1 MKLWAMLCRATQDGR
16 VRVESSDKPWSTGR
30 VNGNPPAF
38 LPQRTP
44 RTVWKGKKIQCQK
57 MGPPGQKVGKQQRAI
72 TNSSRK
78 NEAAK
83 AEMMLS
89 WDMSDGESKV
99 RCYETMQNIMTLLV
113 LRGLWAA
120 VFISRAFHIA
130 QWSLQIS
137 KSYASALQF
146 YLYQVVVCICQQLT
160 DTKFYRNFITFNLTC
175 WVYIHCMVNSSAV
188 KTNYLVYYQF
198 KHKDCKLLTSFY
210 PNGN

>member
-1 MKLWAMLCRATQDGR
+1 MQGHPRWT
-16 VRVESSDKPWSTGR
+16 SSDNMVHSRREWQTTPVFLPGGFHEQYEKANRDDTGR
-30 VNGNPPAF
+30 W
-38 LPQRTP
+38 TP
-44 RTVWKGKKIQCQK
+44 RSEGAQYATGKE
-57 MGPPGQKVGKQQRAI
+57 QRAI

-175 WVYIHCMVNSSAV
+175 RVYIHCMVNSSAV

>member
-1 MKLWAMLCRATQDGR
+1 MQGHPRWT
-16 VRVESSDKPWSTGR
+16 SSDNMVHCRREWQTTPVFLPGGFHEQYEKANRDDTGR
-30 VNGNPPAF
+30 W
-38 LPQRTP
+38 TP
-44 RTVWKGKKIQCQK
+44 RSEGVQYATGKE
-57 MGPPGQKVGKQQRAI
+57 QRAI

-99 RCYETMQNIMTLLV
+99 RCCETMQNIMTLLV

-130 QWSLQIS
+130 QWSLQTS

-146 YLYQVVVCICQQLT
+146 YLYQVLVCICQQLT
-160 DTKFYRNFITFNLTC
+160 DTKFYRTFITFNLTC
-175 WVYIHCMVNSSAV
+175 WVYIHCMGDSSAV

-198 KHKDCKLLTSFY
+198 KHKDCTLLTSFY

>member
-1 MKLWAMLCRATQDGR
+1 MSHPVQGHPRWT
-16 VRVESSDKPWSTGR
+16 SSDNMVHSRREWQTTPVFLPGGFHEQYEKANRDDTGR
-30 VNGNPPAF
+30 W
-38 LPQRTP
+38 TP
-44 RTVWKGKKIQCQK
+44 RSEGAQYATGKE
-57 MGPPGQKVGKQQRAI
+57 QRAI